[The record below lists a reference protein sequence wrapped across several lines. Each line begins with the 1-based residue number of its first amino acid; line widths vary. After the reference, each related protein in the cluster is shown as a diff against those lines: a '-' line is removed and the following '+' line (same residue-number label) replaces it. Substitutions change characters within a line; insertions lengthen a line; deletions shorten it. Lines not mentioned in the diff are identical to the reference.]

1 MLPSGMPGSMKDA
14 LRRAGL
20 AKQEPAPRKISKEF
34 REELPDD
41 ESLPP
46 RFDAPAITVAVPLG
60 EAPPRSP
67 TDTPDD
73 DGSSAREDTDAPPD
87 EPERPPAR

>member
-1 MLPSGMPGSMKDA
+1 MKDA
-14 LRRAGL
+14 LKRAGL

-46 RFDAPAITVAVPLG
+46 RFDAPAMTVALPLG
-60 EAPPRSP
+60 
-67 TDTPDD
+67 
-73 DGSSAREDTDAPPD
+73 DAPP
-87 EPERPPAR
+87 PRPPTGAPDDGGSSEVAEVDTPPGDPEQPPTR

>member
-1 MLPSGMPGSMKDA
+1 MKDA

-20 AKQEPAPRKISKEF
+20 AKQEPAPQKISKEF

-60 EAPPRSP
+60 EAPSRPP
-67 TDTPDD
+67 TGTTD
-73 DGSSAREDTDAPPD
+73 DGDSSAAEDADAPPGD
-87 EPERPPAR
+87 PETPPTR